1 MRVLLIAVA
10 GLGLFGQTL
19 TLEEAKAAA
28 LRNHPGIQAAEF
40 GAEAAGERI
49 LQAESALRPVLSA
62 NITGAGAADASR
74 VAAGALN
81 NPIIYSRLALGATV
95 TQTVTDFGRTRE
107 LVASSK
113 ISSQAERE
121 RVKATKADILLQV
134 ERAYFQALRSHAVTE
149 IAKSTIESRQLLV
162 DQVEALV
169 NAKLK
174 SGLDLSFA
182 STNLAEGKL
191 LLASAQN
198 EEQAAMAMLAE
209 AMGSREPVTQAL
221 TDVPMPETIGADRN
235 KLTEEALRMR
245 PELAAGRLD
254 TEAAQRLANAE
265 HALRYPTISAVATAG
280 VIPARVD
287 NLSSNYVAGGVNV
300 SLPFLNGGLFKS
312 RQREAALRAA
322 QAEKRV
328 RQMENAVSRDV
339 AVALLDVT
347 TAEERLGLTTQL
359 IAQAAQ
365 AVELAQSRYD
375 LGLSSIVELSQ
386 AQLVKT
392 NAEIQSATARYDYQL
407 RRAVLDFRTGTIQ

>member
-265 HALRYPTISAVATAG
+265 HALRYPTISVVATAG

>member
-347 TAEERLGLTTQL
+347 TAEERLGLTMQL